1 MGVEAEGFLRLA
13 MFVSVL
19 SVLAVAETL
28 WPRRAVVA
36 RAKRWSTNLALVV
49 FSTTALRLSFLI
61 VPALSVLAAV
71 YVEGMGWGLLPMFG
85 ITGLAAGAIAFVVLD
100 LAIYA
105 QHVAFHFVP
114 SFWRLHRVHHADTD
128 FDVTTGVRFHI
139 GEIFLSQAWK
149 IVVVLAV
156 GAPAFAVLIF
166 EIALNATSMFSHSN
180 LHIASGFERWLR
192 FATVTPEMHR
202 VHHSTVTVETNSNFG
217 FNLSLWDR
225 VFGTYRE
232 ATVGDQASMAIGL
245 ESYRGDA
252 PSRFLW
258 LLAFPFARGP
268 RA

>member
-1 MGVEAEGFLRLA
+1 MGAEAEGFLRLA
-13 MFVSVL
+13 IFVSVL

-28 WPRRAVVA
+28 WPRRAIVA
-36 RAKRWSTNLALVV
+36 RAKRWSTNFALVV
-49 FSTTALRLSFLI
+49 FNTMVLRVSFLI

-71 YVEGMGWGLLPMFG
+71 YVERMGWGLLPMLG
-85 ITGLAAGAIAFVVLD
+85 ITGLAAGTIAFVVLD

-114 SFWRLHRVHHADTD
+114 AFWRLHRVHHADTD

-156 GAPAFAVLIF
+156 GAPALAVLIF
-166 EIALNATSMFSHSN
+166 EIALNATSLFSHSN
-180 LHIASGFERWLR
+180 LHIAIWIDRWLR

-202 VHHSTVTVETNSNFG
+202 VHHSTVMAETNSNFG

-225 VFGTYRE
+225 VFGTYRDT
-232 ATVGDQASMAIGL
+232 AAGDQATMAIGL
-245 ESYRGDA
+245 ASYRGEA
-252 PSRFLW
+252 PSRFPW